1 MLSIPQFL
9 IKKGTIL
16 HEAMTISTL
25 METIGT
31 MFTTAIAWVADVA
44 EAVSSH
50 PILLLGVLLPI
61 IGLGIGFFKRLMH
74 V

>member
-1 MLSIPQFL
+1 M
-9 IKKGTIL
+9 KGMIL
-16 HEAMTISTL
+16 KDTTMTVATL

-31 MFTTAIAWVADVA
+31 MFTTAISWVGDVA
-44 EAVSSH
+44 ETIGSH
-50 PILLLGVLLPI
+50 PILILGVLLPI

>member
-1 MLSIPQFL
+1 
-9 IKKGTIL
+9 
-16 HEAMTISTL
+16 MTIATL

-31 MFTTAIAWVADVA
+31 MFTTSIAWVGDVA

>member
-1 MLSIPQFL
+1 
-9 IKKGTIL
+9 
-16 HEAMTISTL
+16 MTIATL

-61 IGLGIGFFKRLMH
+61 IRLGIGFFKRLMH

>member
-1 MLSIPQFL
+1 M
-9 IKKGTIL
+9 IL
-16 HEAMTISTL
+16 KTEVMTVATL

-31 MFTTAIAWVADVA
+31 MFTTAISWVGDVA
-44 EAVSSH
+44 ETIASH
-50 PILLLGVLLPI
+50 PILILGVLLPI